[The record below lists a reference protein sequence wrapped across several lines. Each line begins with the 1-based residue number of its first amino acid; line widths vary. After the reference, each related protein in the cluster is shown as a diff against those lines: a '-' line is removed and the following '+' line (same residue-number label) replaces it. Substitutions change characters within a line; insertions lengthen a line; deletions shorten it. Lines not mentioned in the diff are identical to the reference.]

1 MLLQIV
7 LLVIGLLTVSVGL
20 YETNHF
26 WFEQSQTQNMAQ
38 ETASAWNGFAQGLNA
53 YVKQNMGTITGS
65 ETVSCQTLQSAGYCS
80 GSCADPVG
88 ETMEGVVAAP
98 YGFPQSWGVI
108 ATSTPNPE
116 ILGKF
121 GIGNPD
127 NPVDQSLKW
136 HAFTYDVATALQGDN
151 LTAAVYNG
159 RSQAFKMPFGT
170 AASTYANYS
179 LPATPTTYGQT
190 SNGIGPDG
198 LMAFPQLHK
207 QPGYWLWQA
216 QLLDENSE
224 ANISFVNYG
233 YSAVCPPGGVTPV
246 SWNSPWVQ
254 NNGSGTAT
262 YFDWEHSVSLPG
274 VFMSMVDPSNPFNYQ
289 QVFVCV
295 PAPQALVNNST
306 SYNPFY
312 SANNNA
318 AQNVVNPSYSSQYW
332 NGDAQTAVQAGEL
345 YTISVGSQIYS
356 LVTYAGWAGAGYP
369 GSGGT
374 YRVDELAFYLGNPS
388 GAGRVAPSPIGGPQF
403 NNTGGF
409 YAPPVVTLSSQALS
423 LN

>member
-1 MLLQIV
+1 MLQIV
-7 LLVIGLLTVSVGL
+7 LLILGLLTVSVGL
-20 YETNHF
+20 YEKNHF
-26 WFEQSQTQNMAQ
+26 WFEQSQAQNMAQ
-38 ETASAWNGFAQGLNA
+38 ETAAAWNGFAQGLNA

-65 ETVSCQTLQSAGYCS
+65 ETVSCQTLQSAGYYS
-80 GSCADPVG
+80 GSCTDPLG

-108 ATSTPNPE
+108 ATSAPSAA
-116 ILGKF
+116 IMGKS
-121 GIGNPD
+121 GIGNSG
-127 NPVDQSLKW
+127 NSAEQSLKW
-136 HAFTYDVATALQGDN
+136 HAFLYNVATLVQGYG
-151 LTAAVYNG
+151 LTSAVYNG
-159 RSQAFKMPFGT
+159 SNGTFKMPFGT
-170 AASTYANYS
+170 TDSTYTNYS
-179 LPATPTTYGQT
+179 LPATPRTFGQPV
-190 SNGIGPDG
+190 NGIGPDG

-216 QLLDENSE
+216 QLLDENSD

-233 YSAVCPPGGVTPV
+233 YSAVCPPGGVIPV

-262 YFDWEHSVSLPG
+262 YFYWGWGNSSPG
-274 VFMSMVDPSNPFNYQ
+274 MFMSVVDPSNPFNYQ

-369 GSGGT
+369 GGGAT
-374 YRVDELAFYLGNPS
+374 QRVDELAFYLGNPS
-388 GAGRVAPSPIGGPQF
+388 GAGRVAPSPTGGPQW

-409 YAPPVVTLSSQALS
+409 YAPPVVSLSSQSLS

>member
-1 MLLQIV
+1 MLQIV
-7 LLVIGLLTVSVGL
+7 LLILGLLTVSVGL
-20 YETNHF
+20 YEKNHF
-26 WFEQSQTQNMAQ
+26 WFEQSQAQNMAQ
-38 ETASAWNGFAQGLNA
+38 ETAAAWNGFAQGLNA

-65 ETVSCQTLQSAGYCS
+65 ETVSCQTLQSAGYYS
-80 GSCADPVG
+80 GSCTDPLG

-108 ATSTPNPE
+108 ATSAPNPA

-136 HAFTYDVATALQGDN
+136 HAFTYDVATILQGDN
-151 LTAAVYNG
+151 LTAAIYNG
-159 RSQAFKMPFGT
+159 GSQAFKMPFGT
-170 AASTYANYS
+170 AASTYADYS

-246 SWNSPWVQ
+246 SWNSSWVE

-262 YFDWEHSVSLPG
+262 YFDWGHDTSLPG
-274 VFMSMVDPSNPFNYQ
+274 MFMSMVDPSNPFNYQ

-356 LVTYAGWAGAGYP
+356 LVTYAGWAGAGSP
-369 GSGGT
+369 GVGST
-374 YRVDELAFYLGNPS
+374 QRVDELAFYLGNPS
-388 GAGRVAPSPIGGPQF
+388 GAGRVAPSPFGDPQW

-409 YAPPVVTLSSQALS
+409 YAPPVVTLSSQSLS